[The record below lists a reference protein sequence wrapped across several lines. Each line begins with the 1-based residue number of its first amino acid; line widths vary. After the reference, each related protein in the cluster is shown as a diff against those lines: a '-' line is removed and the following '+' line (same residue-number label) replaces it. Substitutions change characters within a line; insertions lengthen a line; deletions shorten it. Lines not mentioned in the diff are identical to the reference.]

1 VERKETTREVL
12 KRKTCVSTVT
22 EVAIGPMNARKE
34 AKEEEVTF
42 QKEDALAAERKVIDK
57 LTALRVEEE
66 SEMTLTIELLEE
78 EDTLAKRMTTEER
91 EDTKDLTHLH
101 LIETEEERREEETD
115 LTLETEI
122 EEERDLLQA
131 DLLLLEEALPAEK
144 REHLI
149 WINLKDIKA

>member
-42 QKEDALAAERKVIDK
+42 QKEDALAAEKKVIDK
-57 LTALRVEEE
+57 LTAQRVEEE
-66 SEMTLTIELLEE
+66 SEMTLTIELQEE
-78 EDTLAKRMTTEER
+78 ENTQAKRMTPEER

-101 LIETEEERREEETD
+101 LTETEEAREEETD
-115 LTLETEI
+115 LTLETET

-131 DLLLLEEALPAEK
+131 DLLLLEETLPAEK